1 LKTGIVVHAP
11 MSDLGGAE
19 LVNLHVMKVL
29 SEMDFALTLFSDG
42 WNSLPILSRFGSTVE
57 NVNWEYLPPSR
68 FTPRLRFLSS
78 YQRLSYMIARQR
90 MIDKRFLRMK
100 ADLIFD
106 TFSGWDLPNT
116 DTAHQVVYFH
126 EIPPLSRPLGRM
138 RGLYY
143 LPAEKLFDVLMR
155 KIERVQAICN
165 SNYTRNLL
173 LRQYGKESS
182 VIHPPVNVRFF
193 EKVGDIE
200 PRENRLVVL
209 ARFCEEKRLD
219 VALRLLGEMAT
230 AMNDVKVSLVGSVT
244 STGILAKLQKMS
256 RDLGLDRQV
265 DFLTNVDMERVREEL
280 GKSKVILSTMPNEP
294 FGTAIVEGMAAG
306 CVPLVHRSGGQYED
320 IVDHDLFG
328 VSYEDEME
336 LAEKTRMVLQDN
348 GFRLGI
354 KHNARKRAS
363 EFDSERFRKDMV
375 RTIGMRV

>member
-126 EIPPLSRPLGRM
+126 EIPTLSRPLGRM

-354 KHNARKRAS
+354 
-363 EFDSERFRKDMV
+363 
-375 RTIGMRV
+375 